1 MIDDYL
7 YNEEVQLFPTP
18 PKKSAT
24 NSILKQKEI
33 RKRARK
39 KSSKQLKNQRSRLL
53 YQKQSYNRNLNKD
66 FNGLSKE
73 NKKVETGAS
82 SILKGVQDI
91 LGFVIIAGTALFSLQ
106 KILEKMGTLSEGQT
120 AFDLLKPSTY
130 DKGEGTFQGGRYKET
145 DEKSKIKNKIIKE
158 ARSQGIDPALALG
171 LAEQE
176 SSFNPKAKSRTGARG
191 IYQMTSVACKE
202 VGIPFD
208 DKLYD
213 PDYNIKYGLKYLKW
227 CLNHTKTVEEALFAW
242 NSGIG
247 NLKKAKKAG
256 DDLGTWNSAKKVGK
270 AGGFTTQTLPRIQ
283 KYQQEISKL
292 DEQALIEAKNTQ
304 TGTIADKYGGSFKG
318 VGNVGN
324 YTVKN
329 DVIMS
334 GQMEEFLK
342 EVSSEGGSGRV
353 TSVMDGNMHKGKKN
367 GWNAASHYSG
377 NKADIGLRG
386 LDQETII
393 KQCVPIMRHPALVHI
408 AFEGLGNSDHDSKRI
423 SKEIEKKIRSR
434 YPDIDKRIKNK
445 EFIVF
450 HWGWENTHNK
460 PAPHLD
466 IRINPNKLKNVPKSK
481 LQNNVNQENKNKPK
495 ETPKTKPKNKV
506 ETKVKGQVQGRDV
519 TIQQS
524 PEQKKNTK
532 LINLNKVDPNR
543 LKYQENEDY
552 IKKGK

>member
-33 RKRARK
+33 RKQARR

-66 FNGLSKE
+66 FSGLFKE
-73 NKKVETGAS
+73 NKKVETGVN

-91 LGFVIIAGTALFSLQ
+91 LGFVVIAGAALFSLQ

-130 DKGEGTFQGGRYKET
+130 DRGEGTFQGGQYKET

-158 ARSQGIDPALALG
+158 ARSQGIDPAWALAI
-171 LAEQE
+171 AEQE
-176 SSFNPKAKSRTGARG
+176 SHFNPKAKSSVGAMG
-191 IYQMTSVACKE
+191 IFQLMPDTAKWLGVK
-202 VGIPFD
+202 
-208 DKLYD
+208 D
-213 PDYNIKYGLKYLKW
+213 PWNVDQNIYGGVKYLKYLEKHYKGDKW
-227 CLNHTKTVEEALFAW
+227 KATAAYNRGQGNIDKDLRKGVDADTYTNKTRKDGKL
-242 NSGIG
+242 IG
-247 NLKKAKKAG
+247 YAQSVFSHYDNYKQDMA
-256 DDLGTWNSAKKVGK
+256 
-270 AGGFTTQTLPRIQ
+270 
-283 KYQQEISKL
+283 KL
-292 DEQALIEAKNTQ
+292 DEQALAEAKNTQ

-318 VGNVGN
+318 VGKVGN

-342 EVSSEGGSGRV
+342 EVSSDYGGSGRV

-377 NKADIGLRG
+377 NKADIGLR
-386 LDQETII
+386 DVKDDPEAII

-408 AFEGLGNSDHDSKRI
+408 AFEGLGRNTDESVKI
-423 SKEIEKKIRSR
+423 SKSIVQEIRKR
-434 YPDIDKRIKNK
+434 YPDIDKRIRGR
-445 EFIVF
+445 EFIVY
-450 HWGWENTHNK
+450 HWGHK
-460 PAPHLD
+460 HSSAPHLD

-481 LQNNVNQENKNKPK
+481 LQSNVNQENKNKPK
-495 ETPKTKPKNKV
+495 EVPKTKPKNKV
-506 ETKVKGQVQGRDV
+506 ETKVKGQVQDQDI
-519 TIQQS
+519 TLQQS
-524 PEQKKNTK
+524 PQQKNTR
-532 LINLNKVDPNR
+532 LINLGNVDPNR

-552 IKKGK
+552 TKKGK